1 METKTPLMLLF
12 VSNGTNQASIISD
25 TKQMLDAALEDI
37 KEHGILPREYEDKEI
52 SHFTLRLNVP
62 RLPATADSKST
73 NNKGINHYKE
83 HGKKAFLFEV
93 AKEEISFFKY
103 LSAHAH
109 QMKLERKYF
118 GKFAKYTATLGNNA
132 PLSDCTCLRRCIQ
145 GHLNYHLSSTS
156 ITLNSIDMLD
166 ASKYIR
172 NPAGKSLLRLTL

>member
-1 METKTPLMLLF
+1 
-12 VSNGTNQASIISD
+12 
-25 TKQMLDAALEDI
+25 MLDAALEDI